1 MVAAGDAVPQ
11 EILDLCANAGPFV
24 KLEEQVFQFDKIV
37 GRIGNDVVAARN
49 FVDQEFKCF
58 FRIGPAWPF
67 ASITFNKKTDK
78 E

>member
-1 MVAAGDAVPQ
+1 VVAAGDAVPQ

-37 GRIGNDVVAARN
+37 GRIGYDVVAARN
-49 FVDQEFKCF
+49 IVDQEFECF
-58 FRIGPAWPF
+58 FRIGPAGPT
-67 ASITFNKKTDK
+67 ASITFSKKRDK